1 MPTEQVSL
9 PGRGR
14 FLAQRGPLLALGFLF
29 LALVFPLGVHSDY
42 LIHVANFALF
52 NMMAAVS
59 LDIVAGFL
67 GEISFGHAGF
77 LAIGAYTSTV
87 LSMQVLPEAWPS
99 FWIALLVGGVFA
111 AFAGVLVGIPAL
123 RISGQYFFMVTM
135 GFGEIVR
142 FVLLNWQNVTHGSLG
157 ITAIPPPAFRGF
169 TFTERWHFYYLF
181 LAVLVLILVPILF
194 LRRSFIGR
202 AWIAIRE
209 DPVAANAMGI
219 RLTTYKVLAFVIS
232 AFFAGIAGGLL
243 ATYLSFLHPNDFL
256 ATESIMILVMVLLGG
271 PGLIY
276 GALFGALLM
285 TGLGEVL
292 RPLAEARTLVIG
304 ALMMLL
310 MILKPRGLLGK

>member
-1 MPTEQVSL
+1 MAAEQAPL
-9 PGRGR
+9 PLWARIQEHRGVMIATG
-14 FLAQRGPLLALGFLF
+14 FLVLAL
-29 LALVFPLGVHSDY
+29 ALPMAVRSDY

-52 NMMAAVS
+52 NMIAAVS
-59 LDIVAGFL
+59 LDVVAGFL

-77 LAIGAYTSTV
+77 LAIGAYTTTI

-99 FWIALLVGGVFA
+99 FWIALLVGGLLA
-111 AFAGVLVGIPAL
+111 ALAGVLVGIPAL

-142 FVLLNWQNVTHGSLG
+142 FVLLNWQGVTHGALG
-157 ITAIPPPAFRGF
+157 ITGIPPPSIRAF

-181 LAVLVLILVPILF
+181 LAVLVLTLIPITF
-194 LRRSFIGR
+194 LRKSYIGR

-209 DPVAANAMGI
+209 DPVAAEAMGI

-232 AFFAGIAGGLL
+232 AFFAGIGGGLL
-243 ATYLSFLHPNDFL
+243 AAYLNYLSPSNFL
-256 ATESIMILVMVLLGG
+256 ATQSIMILVMVLLGG

-276 GALFGALLM
+276 GALLGALIM

-292 RPLAEARTLVIG
+292 RPLAEARMLFIG

-310 MILKPRGLLGK
+310 MILKPRGLLGR